1 MKAQLSMCD
10 FGKLQL
16 NTQNL
21 NSGSENGISTGKMTV
36 SYDPAKF
43 RFGGLW
49 DNNEKPCDI
58 QIL

>member
-1 MKAQLSMCD
+1 MCD

-21 NSGSENGISTGKMTV
+21 NTGSENGISTGKMTV

-43 RFGGLW
+43 RFGGL
-49 DNNEKPCDI
+49 
-58 QIL
+58 